1 MNKIVRPFWTINKQ
15 KSKMAYSKDL
25 VIILIIMLS
34 NKLKNIR
41 SNIIKTYGNLK
52 PITLPALYQPN
63 QSSQLVNVS
72 FYYLTTFF
80 IKKKSSL

>member
-80 IKKKSSL
+80 IKKKISL

>member
-1 MNKIVRPFWTINKQ
+1 MNKILRPFWTINKQ